1 VLRRV
6 SGACGIASQLAGL
19 TAILVAVLASPSFS
33 WTENDLSVL
42 GIEGSATAVFNWG
55 LVLTGLLS
63 LVFAIGLRRNLLSS
77 RLGEIGTF
85 SLILG
90 SVSLS
95 AIGIFPRSINMPH
108 DSASIAFFV
117 LITLALLL
125 VGVAAVI
132 ASQIRWG
139 LLSLIAAALMLAFML
154 APWPWTGGAIE
165 QLISCLPW
173 SLWTVILG
181 IRLLAGAQP
190 IDVRGLL

>member
-1 VLRRV
+1 MLRRV

-19 TAILVAVLASPSFS
+19 TAILVAALASPSFG

-42 GIEGSATAVFNWG
+42 GIEGPATAVFNWG
-55 LVLTGLLS
+55 LILTGLLS

-95 AIGIFPRSINMPH
+95 AVGVFPRSINMPH

-125 VGVAAVI
+125 VGAAAVI

-165 QLISCLPW
+165 QLICCLPW